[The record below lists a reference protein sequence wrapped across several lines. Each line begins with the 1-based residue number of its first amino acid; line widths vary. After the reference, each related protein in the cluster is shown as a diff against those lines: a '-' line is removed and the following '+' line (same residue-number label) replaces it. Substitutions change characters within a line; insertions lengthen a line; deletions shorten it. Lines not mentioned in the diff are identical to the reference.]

1 MHEDDPT
8 PNSFEEALRSIAK
21 EVGKSVE
28 RMVGQVDLDEFAHT
42 VGVDPAKAREW
53 ADTASFWLRAQVEN
67 FGDDIA
73 GRPATPDPAGDP
85 SDPRGEPVAAE
96 RPAPAADD
104 PLRGAAPHPLDL
116 PTEEQGLALA
126 ALDSGRWT
134 LEPGSNRLEAH
145 GEGPRPSDPLNLVR
159 ELRARDWISAD
170 GTVTLVGHDA
180 LRRWLLVTP
189 SS

>member
-28 RMVGQVDLDEFAHT
+28 RVVGQVDVDHIADA

-53 ADTASFWLRAQVEN
+53 ADMAGGWLRSQVDQVA
-67 FGDDIA
+67 DDVA
-73 GRPATPDPAGDP
+73 ARTTAPDPAGDA
-85 SDPRGEPVAAE
+85 SDPRGDAAP
-96 RPAPAADD
+96 PAPQPAADD

-145 GEGPRPSDPLNLVR
+145 GEGPGPSDPFSLVR
-159 ELRARDWISAD
+159 ELRARDWISSD
-170 GTVTLVGHDA
+170 GKVTLVGHDA
-180 LRRWLLVTP
+180 LRRWLLVSP
-189 SS
+189 PG